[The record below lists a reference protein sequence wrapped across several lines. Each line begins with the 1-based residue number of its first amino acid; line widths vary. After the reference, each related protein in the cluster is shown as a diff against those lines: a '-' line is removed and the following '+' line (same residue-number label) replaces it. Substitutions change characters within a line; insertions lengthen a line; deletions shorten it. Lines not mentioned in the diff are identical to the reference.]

1 MGTAPRP
8 EMPGNAI
15 RDLLLEDYRYCA
27 TLLTES
33 EKAGET
39 RVNLLITLAVLV
51 VGGLVSL
58 ATADREL
65 PRSMVIVLGTGSLLA
80 LLAFGWLTLL
90 RMIKRNERT
99 DAYKH
104 ALDLIRQKV
113 KDHFDADGVLAGY
126 YPLNGPAARKDRNG
140 DAGDH
145 SPERRDGHRGLGGLT
160 SLVAAINA
168 VLAGALM
175 AAVTLAMGHQAWI
188 AAVLAGAPAGT
199 LAFVLQMALVAG
211 KENKVRDDLAR
222 LRPTHAGGPV
232 CREEEGRML
241 ILLVRPK
248 RNDKDEWVLPKGH
261 IRKHEGHGECALRE
275 VLEETGATARV
286 TALLGEWRFMQ
297 EGKEVRMKAYLMRW
311 TEDRGPGDG
320 RAMRWCTIDEALGSN
335 MPVEAREMLRAA
347 ERILDPTRAVRR
359 AMEHGRTTTD

>member
-1 MGTAPRP
+1 
-8 EMPGNAI
+8 MPGNAI

-65 PRSMVIVLGTGSLLA
+65 PRSTVIMLETGSLLA

-90 RMIKRNERT
+90 RMIKRNRST
-99 DAYKH
+99 DEYKH
-104 ALDLIRQKV
+104 ALDLIRQKF
-113 KDHFDADGVLAGY
+113 KDHFDGDGILKGY
-126 YPLNGPAARKDRNG
+126 YPLKDPDARGDR
-140 DAGDH
+140 
-145 SPERRDGHRGLGGLT
+145 HRGPGGLT

-175 AAVTLAMGHQAWI
+175 AAVALALWPQAWI
-188 AAVLAGAPAGT
+188 ATALAGASAAA
-199 LAFVLQMALVAG
+199 LAFVLQKALVTR
-211 KENKVRDDLAR
+211 KENAVNEVLAC
-222 LRPTHAGGPV
+222 LRPTHAGGVV
-232 CREEEGRML
+232 CREEDGRIHFL
-241 ILLVRPK
+241 FVRPK
-248 RNDKDEWVLPKGH
+248 RSDKDEWVLPKGH

-275 VLEETGATARV
+275 VLEETGAAARI
-286 TALLGEWRFMQ
+286 TALLGEWRFTH
-297 EGKEVRMKAYLMRW
+297 ESREIRMKAYLMRW

-320 RAMRWCTIDEALGSN
+320 RGMRWCAIDEALASN
-335 MPVEAREMLRAA
+335 VPVEAGEMLRAA
-347 ERILDPTRAVRR
+347 ERILDPSRAVRR
-359 AMEHGRTTTD
+359 AMEHGRTTTDRRSR